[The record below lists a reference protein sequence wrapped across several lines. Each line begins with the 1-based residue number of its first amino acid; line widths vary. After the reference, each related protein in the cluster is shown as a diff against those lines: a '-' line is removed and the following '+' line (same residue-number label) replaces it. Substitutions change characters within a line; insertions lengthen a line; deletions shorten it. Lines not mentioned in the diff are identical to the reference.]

1 MTGRKN
7 PFDIDMPP
15 VIIPGFVFGN
25 WPENEQEKPRES
37 NKSRLTQTQKMKI
50 KNIVGKCEYPGC
62 DHPPHEVHHIKWLEE
77 GGTDSYS
84 NLIVLCGSHR
94 NDAHGKNPQGKMIP
108 KTKLKSIVKGRS
120 KTRAD
125 NIKTVL
131 KSVGK
136 RGEGKRPENSRY
148 PWEID
153 FRF

>member
-1 MTGRKN
+1 MVSHVKSRSRG
-7 PFDIDMPP
+7 
-15 VIIPGFVFGN
+15 FGN
-25 WPENEQEKPRES
+25 LHNPYKP
-37 NKSRLTQTQKMKI
+37 
-50 KNIVGKCEYPGC
+50 P
-62 DHPPHEVHHIKWLEE
+62 
-77 GGTDSYS
+77 YS
-84 NLIVLCGSHR
+84 NLIVLCGSHH

-131 KSVGK
+131 KAVGK
-136 RGEGKRPENSRY
+136 RGEGKRQENSRY